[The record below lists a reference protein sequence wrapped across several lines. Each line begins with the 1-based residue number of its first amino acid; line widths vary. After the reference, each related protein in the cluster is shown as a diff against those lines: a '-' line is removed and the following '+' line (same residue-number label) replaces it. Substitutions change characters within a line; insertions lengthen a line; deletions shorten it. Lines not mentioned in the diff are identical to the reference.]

1 MCACVRQVVCDLE
14 IAKRGGLDPILT
26 VAPQKKPFQ
35 ITIKIVIAV
44 ETYFGERSKK
54 CLKTDIAET

>member
-1 MCACVRQVVCDLE
+1 VCDLE
-14 IAKRGGLDPILT
+14 IAKRGGLGPILT